1 MARAHS
7 IRLPALLPVRSGGC
21 RPASTTS
28 STSGSALFFVVA
40 ALCSIPYDKVAR
52 CTSLA
57 PESFRQAT
65 WVPDTMWEE
74 GLRRME
80 LLADLTRAATVDSSL
95 FATLD
100 SSLSPDHPVPMTG
113 TTFTVGQLD
122 LVSGVSSAATSSQNV
137 DTSAGSSSNNPQSNP
152 SDQADPASLF
162 DCRSCGKQ
170 CGSFFVHTTHARRCT
185 GPPEPMDL
193 GQCGDVEDEQAA
205 RAELNADITE
215 DAVAQIRDL
224 YLDEYGRMHYEHY
237 ATPAD
242 VQRAKLA
249 AQHVSAKQTAAI
261 KRALKA
267 SCLPG
272 TDLDS
277 LIDPIMQANDAYIN
291 HDAEVNA
298 RNARYEYS
306 VTPRR
311 RSLGIIDEVVNTGGG
326 HSMTR
331 TSELY
336 MYDIPLEETL
346 QRQLYYDRDFGQ
358 HFVDWGG
365 AFHCHMPTLLSPP
378 QY

>member
-1 MARAHS
+1 MAARA
-7 IRLPALLPVRSGGC
+7 IALPLLPIRSKAC

-28 STSGSALFFVVA
+28 STFGSALLCVV
-40 ALCSIPYDKVAR
+40 ALCSIPYDEVAR
-52 CTSLA
+52 CISLA

-74 GLRRME
+74 GLHRME
-80 LLADLTRAATVDSSL
+80 LLAALTRAATITSI
-95 FATLD
+95 ARMD

-113 TTFTVGQLD
+113 TTYTVGQLD
-122 LVSGVSSAATSSQNV
+122 LVSGASSAATSSQNV
-137 DTSAGSSSNNPQSNP
+137 DTSAGSSSNDAQSNP
-152 SDQADPASLF
+152 SNQADPASRF
-162 DCRSCGKQ
+162 FYCRSCGKQ
-170 CGSFFVHTTHARRCT
+170 CGSFFVHSTHARRCT

-205 RAELNADITE
+205 RAEVNADMTD

-224 YLDEYGRMHYEHY
+224 YLDVYGRMHYEHY

-249 AQHVSAKQTAAI
+249 AQRVSAKQTDAI

-277 LIDPIMQANDAYIN
+277 LINPIMQANEAYIN

-311 RSLGIIDEVVNTGGG
+311 RSLGTIDEVVNTGGG

-378 QY
+378 PQY